1 MKTSPPAAAPT
12 NYHTDGVCVFLTVN
26 LYRDERSPKKWH
38 QDFLWRFDRLID
50 PTETKLRTLGP
61 TGDPLKWQRLKPF
74 PSFSSC
80 SKQKRTLLS
89 SQCTG
94 FVKVGQVSNE
104 VSF

>member
-50 PTETKLRTLGP
+50 DGDETANAGSHRRPSEVTKTQTVPFIQQLLQTETH
-61 TGDPLKWQRLKPF
+61 
-74 PSFSSC
+74 
-80 SKQKRTLLS
+80 
-89 SQCTG
+89 
-94 FVKVGQVSNE
+94 FVIQSVYR
-104 VSF
+104 FC